1 MSHLFFLNNKNDVG
15 SLGQFMYSHTILVHL
30 KDYASDVLNNPYIEI
45 VLCSFKNIFFK
56 YVTLFIFVNLNIN
69 LE

>member
-45 VLCSFKNIFFK
+45 NKV
-56 YVTLFIFVNLNIN
+56 
-69 LE
+69 